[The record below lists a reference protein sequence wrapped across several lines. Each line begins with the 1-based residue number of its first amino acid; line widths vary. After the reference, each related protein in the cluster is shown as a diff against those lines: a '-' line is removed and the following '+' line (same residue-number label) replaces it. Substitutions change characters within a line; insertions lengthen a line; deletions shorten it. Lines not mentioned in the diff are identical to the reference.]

1 VPDIV
6 VFVLVIGTLIIGHEL
21 GHFLTARLLGVQVDE
36 FGFGFP
42 PRLLTLFHAAGT
54 RFSLN
59 WIPFGGFV
67 RIAGEN
73 DPEVEGGLASS
84 SKRVRTAVLLAGPLA
99 NVFLAIFAF
108 SLAYRFAAPDI
119 SKVLI
124 TDVAEDTPAFSA
136 GILPG
141 DVVLSVDRVSI
152 NSFDSMV
159 DAVTDR
165 VGTETELQMDR
176 DGEIISVFLT
186 PRETFPDDQ
195 GPLGVSL
202 GNPSMIMPW
211 GQAINFGLQS
221 TWSQFEGI
229 LQLPGR
235 LLSGNIEPEDA
246 RLSGLKGMYDMIAWA
261 GSIDRS
267 SQRPFLTLNL
277 IGVISVG
284 LAIANLLPFPALD
297 GGRLV
302 FVFLELILRK
312 RIEPRYEGLAH
323 TIGFGLLLVI
333 LIYVNLLDFIRP
345 ISLP

>member
-1 VPDIV
+1 
-6 VFVLVIGTLIIGHEL
+6 
-21 GHFLTARLLGVQVDE
+21 
-36 FGFGFP
+36 
-42 PRLLTLFHAAGT
+42 
-54 RFSLN
+54 
-59 WIPFGGFV
+59 
-67 RIAGEN
+67 
-73 DPEVEGGLASS
+73 
-84 SKRVRTAVLLAGPLA
+84 
-99 NVFLAIFAF
+99 
-108 SLAYRFAAPDI
+108 LAYRFAAPDI

-152 NSFDSMV
+152 DSFDSMV